1 MNNCVNTRINHFM
14 FIACAIM
21 SVDMNSGIQRTYDAS
36 LGVKRSELVSELAGG
51 PGAAPAPQSRLKQ

>member
-1 MNNCVNTRINHFM
+1 
-14 FIACAIM
+14 M

-51 PGAAPAPQSRLKQ
+51 PGAAPAPQSRSKQ